1 MGGFILKSFLQEL
14 WKEEDGLQTV
24 ELVLILL
31 VLVGLIAVLQTQ
43 LSAWLNGAIEKT
55 QLLIDGLG

>member
-1 MGGFILKSFLQEL
+1 MKSFLQEL